1 MGKNHNLNHNIKIL
15 LLHSMAII
23 YHNLVWTHVGLERK
37 EPERNTY
44 YLGSARLLGGILI
57 D

>member
-44 YLGSARLLGGILI
+44 FLGSARLLGGILI